1 MSGFMYQG
9 HACAGN
15 DGKGSTGNP
24 GHNSNELTYAYTN
37 KYRHKHKYTVLIKY
51 TKLWMTHNTY
61 NSSKFYLSP
70 LHFLL
75 SSSPPTHGFLGLTPV
90 YSETTAFFKTS
101 PFYGGLRSA
110 GCWLSRAVGSQNAVV
125 LMLRKLL
132 LLEGS

>member
-75 SSSPPTHGFLGLTPV
+75 SSSPPTKRNTYTKYFKVIVMTTQPLGQPLKS
-90 YSETTAFFKTS
+90 Y
-101 PFYGGLRSA
+101 
-110 GCWLSRAVGSQNAVV
+110 
-125 LMLRKLL
+125 
-132 LLEGS
+132 LLEITDTEQEKV